1 MYFLF
6 LVFAL
11 INSAFAN
18 SFTFIGQVPYNGIT
32 VNLTDVF
39 LRAVKDVAR
48 YKNKIALCKCHSI
61 SDLLSVDDEKFLYNI
76 NREILEN
83 YATKMLRL
91 KINLKE
97 KIIQYDFI
105 SFVMRCNTVHIE
117 KKIGEVEYEDLKE
130 AKRFN
135 DIREKEQAKLAE
147 IRNTGNTCDIF
158 EEAMPGCVGTE
169 FWTKEERECF
179 VIFTIQDNIMR
190 RIYCDNN
197 YKKAKYN
204 NNIEICL
211 FNIYLSLDNE
221 EDMYKDIRVR
231 MKESKTQG
239 IEKLREKIKLAEEDI
254 KVRNE
259 ILQNMID
266 EEQRQRFLDDIEAV
280 KQRIK
285 LYEGRLMPGQLK
297 RRLFA
302 PLSNNC
308 DYDVIRFGR
317 SEKYYQ
323 KLKSNNIDGIYKNGM
338 LNMTRYKIK
347 TACGFVFCVSMY
359 GDGECEVNICRS
371 KGGQR
376 GICRQKYE
384 CITFEELLIEYLGEM
399 DEYQQCEWYLQC
411 GIISWYF
418 IDKVSSIMEKYK
430 LNKDNDVIK
439 CLLLYD
445 VACSIQRH
453 EQYYAIACSICCTIA
468 NGINIPEKVVN
479 TYENEVREACNTI
492 ISVYGPL
499 QDVPDLVP
507 ARLLIQEVVNNSY

>member
-147 IRNTGNTCDIF
+147 IRNTGNTGDIF

-384 CITFEELLIEYLGEM
+384 CITFEELLIEYLQGEM
-399 DEYQQCEWYLQC
+399 NEYRQGEEYLYSRSEF
-411 GIISWYF
+411 ISQYF
-418 IDKVSSIMEKYK
+418 IGRVLNIMERYK

-439 CLLLYD
+439 CLLLCD
-445 VACSIQRH
+445 VAYAIQRCEH
-453 EQYYAIACSICCTIA
+453 YHAIAK
-468 NGINIPEKVVN
+468 NINVGEDEIK
-479 TYENEVREACNTI
+479 EACSTI

-499 QDVPDLVP
+499 QNVPDLVS
-507 ARLLIQEVVNNSY
+507 AVSLIRVVVDISYWNNWWF